1 MAVNAVP
8 AAAALAGTLR
18 NEFWGP
24 SLVALIVASIVAL
37 IVASIVQWC
46 DFQGDTV
53 HLIPPLGF
61 F

>member
-24 SLVALIVASIVAL
+24 SLVALIVASIV
-37 IVASIVQWC
+37 QWC

>member
-37 IVASIVQWC
+37 IVPWC